1 MSGTTMSS
9 KIILALVVL
18 AAASSTHVPG
28 TSDPTDSQAGD
39 PTGAVRSMKPADGE
53 KPNRTETDVPKL
65 GPTNGDARIE
75 AGPLGAPAS
84 TSTGPL
90 PR

>member
-1 MSGTTMSS
+1 MSP
-9 KIILALVVL
+9 KIILAFMVL
-18 AAASSTHVPG
+18 AASSTHVPG
-28 TSDPTDSQAGD
+28 TSDPTESQAGD

-53 KPNRTETDVPKL
+53 KPDRTETDVPRL
-65 GPTNGDARIE
+65 GPAHGDARIE
-75 AGPLGAPAS
+75 TGPLGAPAG